1 VSKIVNFINF
11 KRERGKKVMSNKQKG
26 FSLIELLVVV
36 TIVGIIAALAV
47 PYLKKAIYA
56 AENGA
61 VFATIRI
68 MSSGQVAHYTQRQ
81 RYARLD
87 ELNAQMDNV
96 FGTTSGN
103 TILRRNFTFTMSPAN
118 PTDADLKNNFT
129 ILASKTTDIYDVP
142 YVISLSAD
150 GEIVQII
157 P

>member
-1 VSKIVNFINF
+1 MN
-11 KRERGKKVMSNKQKG
+11 NKQKG

-47 PYLKKAIYA
+47 PYLKKAVYA
-56 AENGA
+56 AENGS
-61 VFATIRI
+61 VFATARV
-68 MSSGQVAHYTQRQ
+68 MSSGQVAHYTQKQ

-87 ELNAQMDNV
+87 ELNAQMDSV

-118 PTDADLKNNFT
+118 PTDAELKDNFT
-129 ILASKTTDIYDVP
+129 VLATKTTDAADVP

-150 GEIVQII
+150 GEIVQVI

>member
-1 VSKIVNFINF
+1 MN
-11 KRERGKKVMSNKQKG
+11 NKQKG

-36 TIVGIIAALAV
+36 TIVAIIAALAV
-47 PYLKKAIYA
+47 PFLKKAVYA

-68 MSSGQVAHYTQRQ
+68 MSSGQVTHYTQKQ

-87 ELNAQMDNV
+87 ELNAQMGDV

-103 TILRRNFTFTMSPAN
+103 TILRKNFTFTMSPTS
-118 PTDADLKNNFT
+118 PTDAELKDNFT
-129 ILASKTTDIYDVP
+129 ILASKTTDIYDLP